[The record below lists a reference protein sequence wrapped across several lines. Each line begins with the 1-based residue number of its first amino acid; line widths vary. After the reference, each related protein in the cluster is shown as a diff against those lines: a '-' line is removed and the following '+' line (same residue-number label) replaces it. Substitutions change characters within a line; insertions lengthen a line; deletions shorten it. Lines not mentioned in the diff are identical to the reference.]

1 MSACIASARFQDYEL
16 AKAAK
21 ACGAKIQER
30 RIKMFENKYQLTL
43 RENIFLAKK
52 NITRSVW
59 SGVHLEGF
67 SMTYPETETVL
78 NHGKLKN
85 ADPDAVI
92 CANNLKR
99 GWGFL
104 LNNIEDSAP
113 ALDFDYMSTL
123 NEIVAANDSLDPGG
137 IRTGKGA
144 IVGTAYRPPIKSK
157 SEIEVELQKVLDIE
171 SATERAISLFLWGS
185 KGQFFW
191 DGNKRTAILSLNRVL
206 IENGAGLLQITPDI
220 LEEFH
225 TLLHNYYE
233 HDNAEDLKNFLY
245 ESAIIAGDFESTR
258 EMG

>member
-1 MSACIASARFQDYEL
+1 MAQ
-16 AKAAK
+16 
-21 ACGAKIQER
+21 KIQER
-30 RIKMFENKYQLTL
+30 RFGMLENKYQLTL
-43 RENIFLAKK
+43 QENVFLAKK

-67 SMTYPETETVL
+67 NMTYPETETVL

-99 GWGFL
+99 GWRFL
-104 LNNIEDSAP
+104 LNNIGDSAP
-113 ALDFDYMSTL
+113 DLDFDYMSTL

-137 IRTGKGA
+137 IRTGEGA
-144 IVGTAYRPPIKSK
+144 IVGTAYRPPIKPRN
-157 SEIEVELQKVLDIE
+157 EIEVELQEILNIE

-191 DGNKRTAILSLNRVL
+191 DGNKRTSILALNRIL

-220 LEEFH
+220 LGEFH

-233 HDNAEDLKNFLY
+233 HDNAEGLKKFLY
-245 ESAIIAGDFESTR
+245 ESAIIAGDFESKKPSR
-258 EMG
+258 